1 VASSAR
7 QIRPIAGLVY
17 HVNTKEAKLLRTERY
32 IHAAMSKNDFCLV
45 VTMHPQIAMLIHRV
59 LSLTID
65 FTFKCVEGKM
75 DEWEVAGIV
84 ERVQK
89 RRFAMWLI

>member
-1 VASSAR
+1 
-7 QIRPIAGLVY
+7 
-17 HVNTKEAKLLRTERY
+17 
-32 IHAAMSKNDFCLV
+32 
-45 VTMHPQIAMLIHRV
+45 MHPQIAMLIHHV

-65 FTFKCVEGKM
+65 FTFKHVEGKM

-89 RRFAMWLI
+89 RRFAMWLILILVN